1 VWVSHEIR
9 VLSLY
14 EGFFRGG
21 ARILHTDVLTGL
33 HGRGQHHRVLS
44 IHGQVY
50 REATFQW
57 MQDDPCYRRL
67 VASGVPV
74 AALRDGGERATMSA
88 DAVFDERE
96 LSVARQE
103 AALADVVLTLK
114 EQPLRLVNQAA
125 LPGPVITCLHRS
137 DPENQ
142 GPALEQLHA
151 AVAAGRIAALICCA
165 ESTRI
170 AYRDAGIPAS
180 LLHVIPNGVDP
191 RRFRPDPRARGRLRA
206 SLGIAADA
214 PVIAFAARY
223 DAMKD
228 VPLFL
233 ASAAKF
239 LARHADA
246 HVLMCGTGMTA
257 DNPKLLDDLRTAG
270 FDSPNRTAGF
280 AGPNAPGAEDSRLS
294 RIHLLGPRE
303 DPEVVYA
310 ASDVVALTSAFG
322 EAAPLC
328 LIEGMMCGA
337 VPVATNVGDCAPIVA
352 GRGLLTPHE
361 AEAVADAWTEAVARR
376 AEFAPALFAARTAF
390 GRRRMISRYASLIR
404 RTSGISARRLPA
416 PLADVL
422 EAVA

>member
-1 VWVSHEIR
+1 VLVSHEIR
-9 VLSLY
+9 ALSLY

-33 HGRGQHHRVLS
+33 HGRGQRHRVLS

-57 MQDDPCYRRL
+57 MQDDPCYRSL
-67 VASGVPV
+67 IAAGVPV
-74 AALRDGGERATMSA
+74 SALRDGEEGSPI
-88 DAVFDERE
+88 FDERE
-96 LSVARQE
+96 LSLVQAE
-103 AALADVVLTLK
+103 AAMADVVLTLK
-114 EQPLRLVNQAA
+114 EQPLRLVNQAN
-125 LPGPVITCLHRS
+125 LRGPVVTCLHRS

-142 GPALEQLHA
+142 GAALDQLHT

-191 RRFRPDPRARGRLRA
+191 RRFRPDPRARARLRT
-206 SLGIAADA
+206 SLGITAEA

-223 DAMKD
+223 DTMKN

-233 ASAAKF
+233 AAAATF
-239 LARHADA
+239 LARHKNA
-246 HVLMCGTGMTA
+246 HVLMCGTGMA
-257 DNPKLLDDLRTAG
+257 PDNAQLLNDLHAAELEDTFSPAG
-270 FDSPNRTAGF
+270 
-280 AGPNAPGAEDSRLS
+280 SRV
-294 RIHLLGPRE
+294 HLLGPRE
-303 DPEVVYA
+303 DPQVIYA

-337 VPVATNVGDCAPIVA
+337 VPVATDVGDCASIVS
-352 GRGLLTPHE
+352 GRGLLTPPD
-361 AEAVADAWTEAVARR
+361 ADSVAAAWSEMIARR
-376 AEFAPALFAARTAF
+376 DEFAPALLAARTAF
-390 GRRRMISRYASLIR
+390 GRRRMISLYASLIR
-404 RTSGISARRLPA
+404 RTSGVSTRRLPA
-416 PLADVL
+416 TAL